1 MPARHADARAIG
13 SFTGRFTVHAS
24 ETSLVLAGSGLRLLF
39 NAVERHDLPA
49 ALDGVRVGR
58 SANAGDDTLPAGE
71 FQVMSGGREFRV
83 RARSLQ
89 IHERAAL
96 YGSVIALPKFAL
108 RQRLLWTALL
118 TVARFQWGQALIRRL
133 TGRRS

>member
-13 SFTGRFTVHAS
+13 TFTGRFTVHAG
-24 ETSLVLAGSGLRLLF
+24 ETSLVLAGSGMRLLF

-49 ALDGVRVGR
+49 ALEGVRVARAAGA
-58 SANAGDDTLPAGE
+58 SADALPAGE
-71 FQVMSGGREFRV
+71 FQVQSGGRKFLV

-96 YGSVIALPKFAL
+96 YGSVIALPTFPL
-108 RQRLLWTALL
+108 RQRFLWTVLL

-133 TGRRS
+133 TGRGA